1 MTTTTFAFATMIE
14 IAKKIQTRDIS
25 PVELTE
31 SMLQQIEQFNP
42 TLNAFVTLT
51 SELAM
56 EQAKKAEAEIEM
68 GAYKGPLHGVP
79 IVHKD
84 LYYTKGIRT
93 TASSKILADF
103 IPDYDAT
110 VVAKLADAGA
120 VMLGKV
126 QTHEFAAGG
135 ATDSPHFGPCH
146 NPWNLERVPGG
157 SSGGS
162 AASVAAGWAFLGTGS
177 DTGGSIRIPAACCG
191 VVGIKPTY
199 GRVSRY
205 GIFPLAWSLDHA
217 GPITRSVKD
226 AALGLQA
233 MAGYDPKDESTV
245 DLPVPDYAAALQGG
259 VKGLRIGIPKQ
270 YYFEAVDVEV
280 EQAVR
285 AAIDVLCEL
294 GAETVEVSLPMMKYA
309 PGAEW
314 AICLS
319 ETAAIHDDWIR
330 VRPDDYAPDVR
341 LMIEAGKHIPAAS
354 YLQAQRVRHL
364 IHQDF
369 MAAFSQ
375 VDVLVTPT
383 LPHVAPRIGYQDEA
397 LNIARFT
404 FPTDVTGMPS
414 LSLPC
419 GFSTDGLPIGL
430 QLIGRPFAEATV
442 LCAGYAYEQAT
453 AWHTRHPTF

>member
-1 MTTTTFAFATMIE
+1 MF
-14 IAKKIQTRDIS
+14 
-25 PVELTE
+25 
-31 SMLQQIEQFNP
+31 
-42 TLNAFVTLT
+42 
-51 SELAM
+51 
-56 EQAKKAEAEIEM
+56 
-68 GAYKGPLHGVP
+68 
-79 IVHKD
+79 
-84 LYYTKGIRT
+84 
-93 TASSKILADF
+93 
-103 IPDYDAT
+103 YDAKDVSIT
-110 VVAKLADAGA
+110 L
-120 VMLGKV
+120 
-126 QTHEFAAGG
+126 Q
-135 ATDSPHFGPCH
+135 
-146 NPWNLERVPGG
+146 
-157 SSGGS
+157 SSGE
-162 AASVAAGWAFLGTGS
+162 
-177 DTGGSIRIPAACCG
+177 
-191 VVGIKPTY
+191 
-199 GRVSRY
+199 
-205 GIFPLAWSLDHA
+205 
-217 GPITRSVKD
+217 
-226 AALGLQA
+226 
-233 MAGYDPKDESTV
+233 M
-245 DLPVPDYAAALQGG
+245 PDYAAALQGG
-259 VKGLRIGIPKQ
+259 VKGMRIGIPKQ

-319 ETAAIHDDWIR
+319 ETAAIHDEWIR
-330 VRPDDYAPDVR
+330 ARPDDYAPDVR

-369 MAAFSQ
+369 MAAFSH

-419 GFSTDGLPIGL
+419 GFSSDGLPIGL

-453 AWHTRHPTF
+453 AWHTHHPTF